1 MRAEKKERQEKKKGI
16 VKKQAS
22 PRERAGRRGDRGR
35 SGGDTGGRCEQ
46 HLARHREGL
55 VNRLEEKR
63 VAKRARARERNAGG
77 GKESKNDC

>member
-46 HLARHREGL
+46 HLARHRGGL
-55 VNRLEEKR
+55 VNRLEASCE
-63 VAKRARARERNAGG
+63 ARAREREKRRW
-77 GKESKNDC
+77 GKRKQ